1 MFLGMSLGFF
11 WPFQAGTGGSHVSGT
26 RPQNASG
33 SILYTECSVGF
44 HNAMGSS
51 CRHISMSTWELGSFL
66 DQFPTKAN
74 QGKSALMSVRLIR
87 IRSFQYVC
95 SNSQLEKA
103 LAQNLKTKPVKRAC
117 VCVCVC
123 SLCQCLSVSVSQCLS
138 VSVSQC
144 PSSMIATGAL
154 PHLVNEVSWTP
165 RMARSQKRFDV
176 STFHN
181 IFPHC
186 KGQGYKMLQSW
197 DGMDGSQ
204 GPSSVII

>member
-44 HNAMGSS
+44 HNTMGSS

-74 QGKSALMSVRLIR
+74 QGKSTLMSVRLIR

-103 LAQNLKTKPVKRAC
+103 LAQQNLKTKPVKRA
-117 VCVCVC
+117 CVC
-123 SLCQCLSVSVSQCLS
+123 SLCQCLSVSVSQFYDCDR
-138 VSVSQC
+138 
-144 PSSMIATGAL
+144 SSSA
-154 PHLVNEVSWTP
+154 SCK
-165 RMARSQKRFDV
+165 RSLLDTENGEKPKAFRCF
-176 STFHN
+176 N
-181 IFPHC
+181 I
-186 KGQGYKMLQSW
+186 S
-197 DGMDGSQ
+197 
-204 GPSSVII
+204 